1 VTGFILSPAADAD
14 IDALAEYIATTQ
26 SLAAAERF
34 IDAIYEKCALLAR
47 HPDVGRLRPDLAPRL
62 RSFSAGPFVVLY
74 RHARRSIQI
83 VRVVRGTRDIPA
95 LF

>member
-1 VTGFILSPAADAD
+1 MTGFILSPAANAD

-34 IDAIYEKCALLAR
+34 IDAIDDKCDLLAR

-62 RSFSAGPFVVLY
+62 WSFPAGPFVILY
-74 RHARRSIQI
+74 RHTRRRIE
-83 VRVVRGTRDIPA
+83 VVRDNRGA
-95 LF
+95 